1 MTGRDM
7 ICQLLKTKYKYSNIP
22 HTLDHVLEI
31 IAENMNVLD
40 VWKEEQHMI
49 ELRDEI
55 KRLERKLKV
64 IKSSPK
70 RSWISVKDRLP
81 EEGDDVLVWFEYYR
95 YGEYN
100 CLYQTHGIG
109 TYFENFKSWLIN
121 GETGWRDLRVIAWMP
136 LPEKP
141 ESEDDAD
148 VCKG

>member
-55 KRLERKLKV
+55 KQLERKLKV

-81 EEGDDVLVWFEYYR
+81 DNANGVIVCDEFGFVYPACYYTFDKCWMYSFTDER
-95 YGEYN
+95 CGHKI
-100 CLYQTHGIG
+100 THW
-109 TYFENFKSWLIN
+109 T
-121 GETGWRDLRVIAWMP
+121 P
-136 LPEKP
+136 LPEPPK
-141 ESEDDAD
+141 EDDAE
-148 VCKG
+148 

>member
-1 MTGRDM
+1 M
-7 ICQLLKTKYKYSNIP
+7 S
-22 HTLDHVLEI
+22 E
-31 IAENMNVLD
+31 
-40 VWKEEQHMI
+40 
-49 ELRDEI
+49 
-55 KRLERKLKV
+55 
-64 IKSSPK
+64 
-70 RSWISVKDRLP
+70 WISPDEKQPNDG
-81 EEGDDVLVWFEYYR
+81 ENVLVWFEYYR

>member
-40 VWKEEQHMI
+40 VWKEEQHLV

-55 KRLERKLKV
+55 KQLERKLKV
-64 IKSSPK
+64 IKSSSK

-81 EEGDDVLVWFEYYR
+81 ELYMDVLVFAKGGIIDVDCLEHIMSWGEEGFCK
-95 YGEYN
+95 YGYN
-100 CLYQTHGIG
+100 VTH
-109 TYFENFKSWLIN
+109 
-121 GETGWRDLRVIAWMP
+121 WMP
-136 LPEKP
+136 LPEAP
-141 ESEDDAD
+141 EREDNANGKDT
-148 VCKG
+148 